1 LTSREGGA
9 ERRPRLHFDH
19 VQVAVPDL
27 ERAADEYQRQY
38 GLLALPGGRHPGRGT
53 ANMIVPLG
61 GSYLELIAVVDPV
74 EAEALPTSMRVARAV
89 ESGRTFATWAAR
101 TADLDAT
108 RLHLEDL
115 GFDLAEPLQG
125 ARRRPDGVELAWRMQ
140 ELVPGAEFSP
150 LPFLIQWQ
158 VPGELFPGAAIV
170 AHPCGARA
178 VASLRLSDVDP
189 GAASARLSA
198 VLDDDVD
205 FTVEQGPPGLIEV
218 VLDARTGP
226 VLLR

>member
-1 LTSREGGA
+1 M
-9 ERRPRLHFDH
+9 HFDH
-19 VQVAVPDL
+19 VQVAVSDL
-27 ERAADEYQRQY
+27 ERAADRYRREH
-38 GLLALPGGRHPGRGT
+38 GLIALPGGRHPGRGT

-61 GSYLELIAVVDPV
+61 DSYLELIAVVDRA

-89 ESGRTFATWAAR
+89 ESGRSFATWAAR
-101 TADLDAT
+101 TADLEAT
-108 RLHLEDL
+108 RRHLEDR

-125 ARRRPDGVELAWRMQ
+125 GRRRPDGVNLAWRMQ

-158 VPGELFPGAAIV
+158 LPGELFPGAARV

-189 GAASARLSA
+189 EAASARLRA
-198 VLDDDVD
+198 VLDDDMD
-205 FTVEQGPPGLIEV
+205 FTVEQGPPGLVEV
-218 VLDARTGP
+218 VLDAPTGP